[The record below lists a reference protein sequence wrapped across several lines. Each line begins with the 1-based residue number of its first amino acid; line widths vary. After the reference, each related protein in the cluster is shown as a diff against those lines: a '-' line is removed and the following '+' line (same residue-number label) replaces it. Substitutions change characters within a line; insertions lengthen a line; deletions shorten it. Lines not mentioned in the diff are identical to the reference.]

1 MSRLTVVLASSLGKK
16 YLMAATGLMLAI
28 FVLGHALGNTS
39 IFWGRAA
46 LHGYA
51 HHLHAL
57 GPLLRLVQFL
67 LVTVFLLHI
76 VTGLVLFLQNR
87 AAQGATDVA
96 QRRWQRAGV
105 SRTMI
110 YSGLALLAFL
120 GLHLVHF
127 VLAASDQ
134 PLADRVVGVLGH
146 WSPGIFYLVAF
157 AVLGLHLLHGLW
169 SMLQTF
175 GLSHPNYDGFLGSV
189 CRGFALLIA
198 GIFFAIGALLFCV
211 PGYLA

>member
-28 FVLGHALGNTS
+28 FVLGHALGNTT
-39 IFWGRAA
+39 IFWGRGA

-57 GPLLRLVQFL
+57 GPLLRLVQIL
-67 LVTVFLLHI
+67 LATVFLLHI
-76 VTGLVLFLQNR
+76 ATGLVLFLQNR

-96 QRRWQRAGV
+96 RRAWQRAGV

-120 GLHLVHF
+120 GLHLSHF
-127 VLAASDQ
+127 VLAANGM
-134 PLADRVVGVLGH
+134 PLADRVVSVLGRFF
-146 WSPGIFYLVAF
+146 PGLFYLAAF
-157 AVLGLHLLHGLW
+157 ALLALHLLHGLW

-175 GLSHPNYDGFLGSV
+175 GLSHPNYDGFVSTV
-189 CRGFALLIA
+189 CRGCALLIA
-198 GIFFAIGALLFCV
+198 GIFFAIGALVFCV
-211 PGYLA
+211 PGSLA